1 MNLISDRLSTTS
13 IKYLNGP
20 ISVFGRF
27 QNGCNKGIIEPSVVH
42 FWPEIILVISAQIAL
57 HSVQLLLLTGLHSGL
72 LSLQINIINL
82 NDKHVKKI
90 IDFR

>member
-20 ISVFGRF
+20 IPVFGRF

-42 FWPEIILVISAQIAL
+42 F
-57 HSVQLLLLTGLHSGL
+57 
-72 LSLQINIINL
+72 
-82 NDKHVKKI
+82 
-90 IDFR
+90 